1 MDCRT
6 QSGYTTEAACRLQIK
21 TTTPSSH
28 IFTNLSQTDSGR
40 SITWADVPLLSHTLL
55 PLDRDNSGGR
65 RQLSTDIVS
74 SSTDGISFSP
84 VSNTVFIKNSYMV
97 TVAECNPGISI
108 LFTANLIQ
116 RHVSQAIVYFLKVK
130 VTFWC
135 VMFNSKL
142 LLHTLYSSIRSTL
155 LCLSHSSIKF

>member
-1 MDCRT
+1 M
-6 QSGYTTEAACRLQIK
+6 
-21 TTTPSSH
+21 
-28 IFTNLSQTDSGR
+28 
-40 SITWADVPLLSHTLL
+40 PLLSHTLL

-130 VTFWC
+130 VTF
-135 VMFNSKL
+135 
-142 LLHTLYSSIRSTL
+142 
-155 LCLSHSSIKF
+155 